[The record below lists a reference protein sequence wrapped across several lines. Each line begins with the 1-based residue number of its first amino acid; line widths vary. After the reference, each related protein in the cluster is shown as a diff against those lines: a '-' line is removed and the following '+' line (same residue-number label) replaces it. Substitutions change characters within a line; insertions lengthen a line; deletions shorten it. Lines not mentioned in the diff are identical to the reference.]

1 MGALIFGLVNT
12 LIASVMERTKEFGML
27 RALGMNRRTIVLEVV
42 IESVLIMT
50 FGMIFGLV
58 LAYFSFLG
66 LEDGLNLGVW
76 AEGLE
81 SFGMSMGPF
90 RMLDLVGL
98 DLGWRARKLA
108 NIETPLANKI
118 SDELC
123 ERDRFGQKNSKGF
136 YNYSEGSRA
145 PNPAPENEE
154 IYKEI
159 STKNNIQRREISDQE
174 IVDRVVGN
182 LPQKKQAMFEPVE
195 GPKPKREVD
204 DARKIIV
211 SQAKEMEKEGAF
223 NLADMMGG
231 GEMIE

>member
-1 MGALIFGLVNT
+1 MLAGYTHQANMLLLEGALPNQVDS
-12 LIASVMERTKEFGML
+12 A
-27 RALGMNRRTIVLEVV
+27 
-42 IESVLIMT
+42 
-50 FGMIFGLV
+50 
-58 LAYFSFLG
+58 
-66 LEDGLNLGVW
+66 
-76 AEGLE
+76 LE

-108 NIETPLANKI
+108 DIETPLANKI

-159 STKNNIQRREISDQE
+159 SNKNNIERREISDQE
-174 IVDRVVGN
+174 IIDRCILALVN
-182 LPQKKQAMFEPVE
+182 
-195 GPKPKREVD
+195 
-204 DARKIIV
+204 
-211 SQAKEMEKEGAF
+211 EGARI
-223 NLADMMGG
+223 LEEGVAQRSGDMDIVYINGYGFPIWRGGPMFYANQLGLEEVINKMSAFSELDEEFWKPAPLLKKLSEISGTFGEAPGLDERAALLSFKNANMGG
-231 GEMIE
+231 V